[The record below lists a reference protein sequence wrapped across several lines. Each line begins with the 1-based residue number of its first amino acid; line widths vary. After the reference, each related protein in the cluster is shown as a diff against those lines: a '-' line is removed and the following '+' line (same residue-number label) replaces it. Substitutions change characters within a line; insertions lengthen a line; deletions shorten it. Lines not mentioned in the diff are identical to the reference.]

1 MAIGRTNA
9 VSGGGGGVGAV
20 LTVTAP
26 AGVTVS
32 VSKDGKTKTKTA
44 NSEGLAVFT
53 GLETGTWT
61 LTITDGVQTSTK
73 TVVITADYNA
83 VIAFF
88 SATINITYPA
98 GSTCTCS
105 DGTTTFTAPD
115 TSGTWKCVVS
125 NKGTWTVSCTDGI
138 DSTSETVEI
147 TADGQSVSVELSYI
161 LHIIQNG
168 KVNPIYGFSSQLRV
182 DHGCSAT
189 QGTGVYTVIA
199 GDEYSNG
206 LATTNKI
213 DVSGYS
219 TLKAKITLSEHHGQQ
234 TYLALVSG
242 KNYNTENELIAG
254 MVCYKQLANNNNVQT
269 ISVDISRANSSYYV
283 GMVFIK
289 PDMISPV
296 VKITDIWLE

>member
-73 TVVITADYNA
+73 TVSVTADYST

-88 SATINITYPA
+88 SATINITYPS

-105 DGTTTFTAPD
+105 DGSTTFTAPD
-115 TSGTWKCVVS
+115 TSGTWACVVP
-125 NKGTWTVSCTDGI
+125 NAGTWTVSCTNGTE
-138 DSTSETVEI
+138 STSETVKI
-147 TADGQSVSVELSYI
+147 TTDGQTATVELSYMLI
-161 LHIIQNG
+161 LFDNGQTVPWVVKTTNSNNG
-168 KVNPIYGFSSQLRV
+168 K
-182 DHGCSAT
+182 AT
-189 QGTGVYTVIA
+189 I
-199 GDEYSNG
+199 GDTIVFTYSNPADAWTCAG
-206 LATTNKI
+206 T
-213 DVSGYS
+213 SGSHDLSKYK
-219 TLKAKITLSEHHGQQ
+219 TLYFDMKITDHYNEYGGTAVVGVLGKAPYTEHDAISFKASTKPKVDG
-234 TYLALVSG
+234 VRR
-242 KNYNTENELIAG
+242 
-254 MVCYKQLANNNNVQT
+254 NV
-269 ISVDISRANSSYYV
+269 SVDISSINSGYIAIYGILKATIYKV
-283 GMVFIK
+283 WCEK
-289 PDMISPV
+289 
-296 VKITDIWLE
+296 